1 MYGGAFCIKFTIYIK
16 TLVFPFFF
24 LTNFRMENVQ
34 EDNNE
39 NSNTGEDSGSSHV
52 AADNT
57 EQNVTTEYSVSGPVA
72 PGDAGAKSVQDTQQV
87 ANSSPSQESVIPV
100 PRRLSRLYRS
110 SAGVLSMQ
118 EILKEKQV

>member
-1 MYGGAFCIKFTIYIK
+1 
-16 TLVFPFFF
+16 
-24 LTNFRMENVQ
+24 MENVQ

-39 NSNTGEDSGSSHV
+39 NSNTGEDSGSGQV

-57 EQNVTTEYSVSGPVA
+57 GQNLTTEDSVSGPVA
-72 PGDAGAKSVQDTQQV
+72 PGNAEDKSVHHAQQV
-87 ANSSPSQESVIPV
+87 VNSSPSQESFIPV
-100 PRRLSRLYRS
+100 TRRLSRLYRS

>member
-1 MYGGAFCIKFTIYIK
+1 
-16 TLVFPFFF
+16 
-24 LTNFRMENVQ
+24 MENVQ

-39 NSNTGEDSGSSHV
+39 NSNTGEDSGSGQV

-57 EQNVTTEYSVSGPVA
+57 GQNLTTEDSVSGPVA
-72 PGDAGAKSVQDTQQV
+72 PGDAEDKSVHHAQQV
-87 ANSSPSQESVIPV
+87 VNSSSQESFIPV
-100 PRRLSRLYRS
+100 TRRLSRLYRS

>member
-1 MYGGAFCIKFTIYIK
+1 MYGGAFCIKFTIFVK
-16 TLVFPFFF
+16 TLFFPFSI
-24 LTNFRMENVQ
+24 NFRMENVQ

-52 AADNT
+52 AADST
-57 EQNVTTEYSVSGPVA
+57 GQNLTTEDSVSGPVA
-72 PGDAGAKSVQDTQQV
+72 RGNAEDKSVHHVQQV
-87 ANSSPSQESVIPV
+87 VNSSPSEESFIPV
-100 PRRLSRLYRS
+100 TRRVSRLYRS